1 MAVSA
6 GTQMTQEAADEVDM
20 LAADIE
26 GKLTAKDI
34 VAWKEAVASYVRSA
48 IFPRKQWVKD
58 NEIEW
63 GSGIQKIICKMTLGR
78 FPAKWEEFWDE
89 QGGMEVVRKT
99 IGRRRQ
105 SSADGQKKNFR
116 SEYMVVFD
124 ESIAVWNLM
133 PVLDCNVEWLE
144 AANRNGR
151 NGTEQVLEPPKPD
164 TLEMEMRTN
173 SKQYIQFV
181 TRMLPPVYGKEVWNE
196 VVGKTKLSNF
206 VTASQEAFALLLY
219 KNGYEAWSWMLSDS
233 SSSSDGEE
241 IPTFKY
247 TSRSKTYVR
256 GRNSGWTVEGL
267 NAFNTLYAMV
277 TKDRE
282 DNGDVFDDAL
292 LSYYEARN
300 TKKRRRVPVEDRGT
314 RKRLTICDDLAGL
327 VDETLTSN
335 PLPSGDEEFG
345 NVVGV

>member
-1 MAVSA
+1 
-6 GTQMTQEAADEVDM
+6 MTQEAADEVDM

-26 GKLTAKDI
+26 GKLTEKNI
-34 VAWKEAVASYVRSA
+34 VAWKEAVASYVRSS

-116 SEYMVVFD
+116 SEYMVVLD

-196 VVGKTKLSNF
+196 VAGKTKLSNF

-267 NAFNTLYAMV
+267 NAFNTLYVLV

-282 DNGDVFDDAL
+282 DNGEAFDDAL
-292 LSYYEARN
+292 LKYYEKRN
-300 TKKRRRVPVEDRGT
+300 NKKRKRVPVDDRGAR
-314 RKRLTICDDLAGL
+314 RKLEICDDLAGL
-327 VDETLTSN
+327 VDETLASN
-335 PLPSGDEEFG
+335 PLPLGDEESKSFVTIETVSW
-345 NVVGV
+345 NRV

>member
-1 MAVSA
+1 
-6 GTQMTQEAADEVDM
+6 MTQEAADEVDM

-26 GKLTAKDI
+26 GTSTEKNI
-34 VAWKEAVASYVRSA
+34 VAWKEAVASYVRSS

-63 GSGIQKIICKMTLGR
+63 GSGIQKIICKMTLGK

-105 SSADGQKKNFR
+105 SSAGGQKKNFQ
-116 SEYMVVFD
+116 SEYSMVVLN
-124 ESIAVWNLM
+124 ENMAVWNLM

-151 NGTEQVLEPPKPD
+151 NGAEQVLEPPKPD
-164 TLEMEMRTN
+164 TLENEMRTN

-247 TSRSKTYVR
+247 TSRPKNGVT

-267 NAFNTLYAMV
+267 TAFNTLYAMV

-282 DNGDVFDDAL
+282 ENGDVFDDAL
-292 LSYYEARN
+292 LSYYEERN

-314 RKRLTICDDLAGL
+314 QQRLTICDDLAGL
-327 VDETLTSN
+327 VDETLASN
-335 PLPSGDEEFG
+335 TLPSGDEEIS